1 MLNLFRAP
9 PTDLSIL
16 SYRMVPIHP
25 FTMGPNLI
33 DFQIDPKDY
42 IDLSCSYFELEWTL
56 KKSDGN
62 NTAANDRSYL
72 VNNIAHSIF
81 KQISVRLNGMLIS
94 PQTDTYHNKA
104 YIETL
109 LNYNRDDGE
118 TVLKP
123 QGWFNAIDLLD
134 TLTANRL
141 DQTHNDFGA
150 LSEEYQHV
158 VKTIQSEN
166 AKHAGGKARVF
177 CFVPHIEVF
186 HLRKLLV
193 PQVQIG
199 IQMYFNS
206 PDLWIKRGHS
216 VLFECC
222 RHQSEIVSLPSE
234 TQSLRLQGIDE

>member
-166 AKHAGGKARVF
+166 SKHAGGKARIF

-186 HLRKLLV
+186 HLSVDHEISR
-193 PQVQIG
+193 
-199 IQMYFNS
+199 
-206 PDLWIKRGHS
+206 DHS

-222 RHQSEIVSLPSE
+222 RHQSEIASLPSA
-234 TQSLRLQGIDE
+234 TQSLRLQGIDELTWTVEKGL